1 MPTPPEVDLTPVMQ
15 DYLKVICSAS
25 EWDSA
30 PVTTSV
36 IAARVGV
43 SPSSAS
49 EMIRKLA
56 GLGLIHH
63 ERYGAVELTGTG
75 RLLAL
80 RVIRRHRLVE
90 TYLVAELGYT
100 WDEVHDEAEVLEH
113 AISNLMLSRIDAR
126 LGFPT
131 RDPHGDPIPGE
142 DGRMQVPV
150 AARLSELEPGD
161 TGAIA
166 RISDDDPGMLRYFSE
181 HLLALDAAVTV
192 IARRPYGAGIQI
204 EIDGRS
210 MDLGDQAAAA
220 IWVTRTT
227 GD

>member
-1 MPTPPEVDLTPVMQ
+1 MQ

-25 EWDSA
+25 EWDTT
-30 PVTTSV
+30 PITTSV

-49 EMIRKLA
+49 EMIRKLS

-63 ERYGAVELTGTG
+63 ERYGAVELTDTG

-126 LGFPT
+126 LGYPT
-131 RDPHGDPIPGE
+131 RDPHGDPIPTE
-142 DGRMQVPV
+142 DGRMVVPD
-150 AARLSELEPGD
+150 AARLTELEPGD
-161 TGAIA
+161 TGTIA
-166 RISDDDPGMLRYFSE
+166 RISDDDPGMLRYFTE
-181 HLLALDAAVTV
+181 HLLSLDATLTV
-192 IARRPYGAGIQI
+192 LARRPYGAGIQI
-204 EIDGRS
+204 EVEGRT

-220 IWVTRTT
+220 IWVTLVTPT
-227 GD
+227 